1 MMRIAIS
8 LMLAV
13 LLLGGCSR
21 PKLLDFRNAEISN
34 GMIYAGGANAPFT
47 GKLTNLPWSQM
58 PTEALS
64 PARQLISTLLVTEK
78 NAKAYT
84 ETLNATYSTLC
95 DVDVKEGRLEGKAVC
110 SLPNG
115 GGALFVIPFTQGNV
129 EGEVLA
135 LNPQNEGMVIAKAAY
150 LGNKL
155 HGPSEIHSPVNGK
168 LIHRSNWEGG
178 LPQGLEER
186 MDGSTGEVTFRA
198 TFVNGRYDGNMET
211 INKETGK
218 LEVTSTWVNGVK
230 QLPPVSEATE
240 AASGD
245 KVEAC
250 VDGKIAAFHQ
260 EQGEDAPIINDV
272 LQEWKLQCA
281 VGG

>member
-13 LLLGGCSR
+13 LLLGACSR

-34 GMIYAGGANAPFT
+34 GMIYAGGANAPYT

-64 PARQLISTLLVTEK
+64 HIRQVISTLLATEK
-78 NAKAYT
+78 DVESYNRVR
-84 ETLNATYSTLC
+84 NATSSALC

-115 GGALFVIPFTQGNV
+115 GGVLYVIPFTQGNV
-129 EGEVLA
+129 EGELLA
-135 LNPQNEGMVIAKAAY
+135 LNPLSEGMVVAKAPY
-150 LGNKL
+150 LANKL
-155 HGPSEIHSPVNGK
+155 HGASEVYSPVTGK
-168 LIHRSNWEGG
+168 LIHRATWENGVA
-178 LPQGLEER
+178 QGLEER
-186 MDGSTGEVTFRA
+186 LDGNTGEVTFRA
-198 TFVNGRYDGNMET
+198 MIVNGRYDGNMET
-211 INKETGK
+211 LNKETGK

-230 QLPPVSEATE
+230 QLPPVSEAAPE
-240 AASGD
+240 G

-281 VGG
+281 VGS